1 MLSKIKLYL
10 KVCNKGE
17 ITKRI
22 EYKLKDVLGYFY
34 IRNKFTKWEK
44 QYELN
49 LPKLKLNFKY
59 NHEDKYEIF
68 NKYIN
73 YSDIKTELVFTNE
86 FWRKCNIS
94 KYDDVKMVWEPN
106 RLQFLLPMAVKYC
119 NTKENKYKNLIVE
132 ILDFWSEKNKFEYSI
147 NWNNNLEVAVRAV
160 SIVMTLIILNDDNLN
175 EKYSKLVYQHA
186 KYLYNEINYS
196 KACIP
201 NNHLIGEATS
211 LLMLSRI
218 LKFNESKK
226 WYKRAIKIL
235 KEHNV
240 IISDDGVSKEN
251 SFSYQ
256 FFVTK
261 MYILA
266 LSFID
271 DEGLFEVINNKIIKS
286 LDFLRYTIINQ
297 QKVINY
303 GDNDNAYYFSIEDE
317 YNLSRDITRYYN
329 YFFKYELDDETQ
341 IIDALLRNLNKVIK
355 TGEINNSNYFCNKNI
370 FIYKWDNNLLF
381 FNAKKIE
388 GHAHNDSLA
397 IVLVIDG
404 KEVLLDSGT
413 YSYNLD
419 KEKRRYYTSRNAHN
433 TILFDK
439 HNVMLVGTFRW
450 NNLIDSYITKIDDDQ
465 KNIVVEGILE
475 GVCKRKLTISKDRKI
490 LDINDTSISED
501 FIKTNWILKKSKIK
515 EGKIYTDN
523 IVIESEDV
531 DFYQYEVNISDSYM
545 EQKSTNAYITESMKE
560 INTKVKLI

>member
-17 ITKRI
+17 IAKRI

-235 KEHNV
+235 KEHND